1 MTIVS
6 EFMGW
11 LSWNDPP
18 RRETGRNRSR
28 RPTVPL
34 MRESL
39 PGQRG
44 RPGPPGGVEPRSHL
58 AAAPRPRQWLVAATR
73 VTGAAVFD
81 RDQLQIGELRDLSI
95 DKKSGRIVYALA
107 ALGERPAAVERL
119 HPLPW
124 SLLKYDFD
132 TEGYVFPLNAAS
144 IIAAP
149 SVSRGELAQFGVADD
164 DWPNR
169 LAKHYDAYVMPS
181 YI

>member
-18 RRETGRNRSR
+18 RRETGHHPSR

-44 RPGPPGGVEPRSHL
+44 WPEPRGGVEPRPRL
-58 AAAPRPRQWLVAATR
+58 AAAPRQWLVAATR
-73 VTGAAVFD
+73 VSGAAVFD
-81 RDQLQIGELRDLSI
+81 RDQVQIGELRDLSI

-107 ALGERPAAVERL
+107 ALGGCPANVERL

-132 TEGYVFPLNAAS
+132 TDSYVFPLDAAS
-144 IIAAP
+144 IVAAP
-149 SVSRGELAQFGVADD
+149 SVSRNDLAQFGVADD
-164 DWPNR
+164 DR

>member
-73 VTGAAVFD
+73 VTGAVAD
-81 RDQLQIGELRDLSI
+81 CGAC
-95 DKKSGRIVYALA
+95 KMG
-107 ALGERPAAVERL
+107 
-119 HPLPW
+119 
-124 SLLKYDFD
+124 
-132 TEGYVFPLNAAS
+132 
-144 IIAAP
+144 AAP
-149 SVSRGELAQFGVADD
+149 GKGGVTVGTSTFGTTIGG
-164 DWPNR
+164 
-169 LAKHYDAYVMPS
+169 S
-181 YI
+181 

>member
-6 EFMGW
+6 ELMGW
-11 LSWNDPP
+11 LSGPP
-18 RRETGRNRSR
+18 CRETSHNSSR

-44 RPGPPGGVEPRSHL
+44 WPDPRSDTEPRSQL

-107 ALGERPAAVERL
+107 ALGERPADVERL

-132 TEGYVFPLNAAS
+132 TEGYVFPLDAAS
-144 IIAAP
+144 IVAAP
-149 SVSRGELAQFGVADD
+149 SVSRSELAQFGVTDD
-164 DWPNR
+164 DWPDR
-169 LAKHYDAYVMPS
+169 LAKHYDAFVMPS